1 MYIFN
6 KKKTFFSSNRVIA
19 DVISKNCIMQDE
31 YKGPIKYYPS
41 SSKEWFN
48 SIYAYNKSYT
58 KLMVYTDKII
68 NNLLKNYIN
77 MIIDKIK
84 IRFKSRNPRKSRLS
98 SNKVYV
104 SRAEIKHTN
113 TKVVITLYIYNKQK
127 YYLKRKL
134 INIVKNI
141 DIKKRKQLSFILK
154 LNNMFTY
161 IFKNMSVNL
170 KKKSC
175 VIVYI

>member
-1 MYIFN
+1 
-6 KKKTFFSSNRVIA
+6 
-19 DVISKNCIMQDE
+19 
-31 YKGPIKYYPS
+31 
-41 SSKEWFN
+41 
-48 SIYAYNKSYT
+48 
-58 KLMVYTDKII
+58 MVYTDKII

-141 DIKKRKQLSFILK
+141 DIQKRIHLNLMSKKLS
-154 LNNMFTY
+154 NNKFLP
-161 IFKNMSVNL
+161 IFKDM
-170 KKKSC
+170 
-175 VIVYI
+175 